1 MGEGRE
7 AVEGRV
13 ERREEGKEE
22 RVIGPVRGRGE
33 GGKGG
38 AEGSEFGVEDLPS
51 ASEGLDG
58 KRGEK
63 EEGKEVG
70 D

>member
-7 AVEGRV
+7 AVESRV

-22 RVIGPVRGRGE
+22 RVIGPVRGGGE
-33 GGKGG
+33 GGKRG

-51 ASEGLDG
+51 ASEGFDG
-58 KRGEK
+58 KRGKK
-63 EEGKEVG
+63 EEGKEAV

>member
-1 MGEGRE
+1 M
-7 AVEGRV
+7 
-13 ERREEGKEE
+13 
-22 RVIGPVRGRGE
+22 RGRGE
-33 GGKGG
+33 GGKRG

-51 ASEGLDG
+51 ASEGFDG

-63 EEGKEVG
+63 EEGKEVV